1 MKHAPQAPR
10 ALRGMTLV
18 ELLVAVAIGM
28 LILTAMAI
36 LFANNSR
43 SRSET
48 ERASQ
53 KIENGRFAL
62 EMLGSE
68 LEHAGYFSVFDPRQ
82 VPLPTTTP
90 PACAT
95 AAADLKAALPVHV
108 QGFDGGSGGLPCIS
122 GVRPGTDVLVVRRI
136 ASCAAGEGSCPAL
149 PAGAVGFQPSS
160 CNDPLRPELA
170 SGIVANAYKLSAASA
185 DFTLTRRDC
194 TTAAP
199 VYRYLVRI
207 YYVAASDRE
216 GDGIPTLKRA
226 ELDGDGFTTATLV
239 QGVDDFQVEYGM
251 DSNGDGSPDV
261 YSASPQAYQ
270 ACGPT
275 TTPTCVQH
283 WASVVTVRLFV
294 LARNIDATPGYTD
307 AKTYVLGRVADATLG
322 SGVEHGVGPFND
334 GFKRS
339 VFHETVRLQNVS
351 GRRLS
356 P

>member
-1 MKHAPQAPR
+1 MNPIPQAPR
-10 ALRGMTLV
+10 AERGMTLV

-28 LILTAMAI
+28 LILTAMAV

-43 SRSET
+43 SRTET

-53 KIENGRFAL
+53 KIENGRYAL
-62 EMLGSE
+62 EVVGTD

-82 VPLPTTTP
+82 VPLPTAIP
-90 PACAT
+90 AACAT

-108 QGFDGGSGGLPCIS
+108 QGFDDTSGGLACIS
-122 GVRPGTDVLVVRRI
+122 DVKPGTDVLVVRRI
-136 ASCAAGEGSCPAL
+136 SSCAAGVGTCPAL

-170 SGIVANAYKLSAASA
+170 SGIVDNAYKLSAAAA

-199 VYRYLVRI
+199 VHRYMVRI
-207 YYVAASDRE
+207 YYVAANDRD

-226 ELDGDGFTTATLV
+226 ELEGGGFTTVTLV

-261 YSASPQAYQ
+261 YSASPEAYL
-270 ACGPT
+270 ACGPAS
-275 TTPTCVQH
+275 TPTCVQN
-283 WASVVTVRLFV
+283 WASVVTVRVFV
-294 LARNIDATPGYTD
+294 LSRNIDATAGHSDT
-307 AKTYVLGRVADATLG
+307 KSYVLGRVADAALG
-322 SGVEHGVGPFND
+322 SGAEHTVGPFND
-334 GFKRS
+334 GYKRS
-339 VFHETVRLQNVS
+339 VFQETVRLQNVS